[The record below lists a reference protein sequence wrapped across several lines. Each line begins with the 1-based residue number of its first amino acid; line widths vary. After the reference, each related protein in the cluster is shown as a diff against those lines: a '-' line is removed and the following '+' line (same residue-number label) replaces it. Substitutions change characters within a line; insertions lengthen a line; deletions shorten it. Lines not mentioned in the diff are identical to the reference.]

1 MRIVTRM
8 TLVFMLGALCAA
20 GIAACSSDEQAG
32 PVGPSP
38 ITEMSEGARDSAA
51 HVVPGGTANGGS
63 WANEGAGDTDGTWQN
78 AGGEGGIRN
87 ASDSATTHTNGL
99 SASHSLFPQVEVVLV
114 VESPRVSD
122 SDLVPGDAFTFA
134 VTVRNSGP
142 GPSPAVP
149 LQFYMELPDGSIRS
163 LQGSD
168 VVPRLQPSGRTSH
181 SITLTARFE
190 NPRFYACVKYD
201 RLNPSEPFIPPVET
215 CSDAVEVRAGN
226 RAVLVVKSPRVSTPP
241 DNSELGPGDAFTFAV
256 TVHNIGS
263 GPSAEVPLQYYM
275 EWSGSTIRSI
285 RGSDVVPRLQPS
297 GSSSHSIT
305 LTLPSF
311 ENPRFYACVEYTPP
325 DPYTPLVETCSDA
338 VGVGNRAVLPLVSNL
353 GGIRND
359 GNVPP
364 PSNFNKNLTISTGM
378 ELGTASQVYICAW
391 DHGRIDGDR
400 IRLVFGNR
408 TLGENISLPGPQN
421 PASWVLNVTSGYY
434 YRITATA
441 LNEGSI
447 PPNTG
452 TIAVSRRGCGSYAD
466 TIEWAAPSRTNGTA
480 SLTVFN

>member
-20 GIAACSSDEQAG
+20 GAACSSDEQAG

-38 ITEMSEGARDSAA
+38 ITEMSEGGRDSAA

-63 WANEGAGDTDGTWQN
+63 WANEEAGDTD
-78 AGGEGGIRN
+78 R
-87 ASDSATTHTNGL
+87 
-99 SASHSLFPQVEVVLV
+99 LFPLVEVVLV
-114 VESPRVSD
+114 VESPRVSPD
-122 SDLVPGDAFTFA
+122 SDLVPGDAFTFT
-134 VTVRNSGP
+134 VTVRNNGS

-149 LQFYMELPDGSIRS
+149 LEFYMDLQDGSIRS

-168 VVPRLQPSGRTSH
+168 DVPRLQPSGSSSH
-181 SITLTARFE
+181 SLTLRARHE
-190 NPRFYACVKYD
+190 NPRFYACVKHSRSAPREHFVPD
-201 RLNPSEPFIPPVET
+201 VET

-226 RAVLVVKSPRVSTPP
+226 RAVLVVESPRVSP
-241 DNSELGPGDAFTFAV
+241 DSDLVPGDIFAFTV
-256 TVHNIGS
+256 TVRNNGS
-263 GPSAEVPLQYYM
+263 GPSAEVPLEYYM
-275 EWSGSTIRSI
+275 EWSGSTIRSNW
-285 RGSDVVPRLQPS
+285 GSDVVPRLQPS
-297 GSSSHSIT
+297 VSSSHS
-305 LTLPSF
+305 LTREVPSF
-311 ENPRFYACVEYTPP
+311 ENPRFYACVEYNPP
-325 DPYTPLVETCSDA
+325 DPFAGLVEECSGA
-338 VGVGNRAVLPLVSNL
+338 VGLPVVELPLVSNL

-378 ELGTASQVYICAW
+378 KLGTASQIYICAW

-408 TLGENISLPGPQN
+408 TLEENISLPGPQN
-421 PASWVLNVTSGYY
+421 PASWLLNVTSGYY

-466 TIEWAAPSRTNGTA
+466 TIEWATPSRTSGTA